1 MKIALSIPSIYL
13 LALLVL
19 AFLLY
24 VGSSYVLSYA
34 QESNNNNNFDEFR
47 QREFTEEGTAAVSDS
62 NLEVEEVAAGLELPT
77 TMAFLGSDD
86 ILVLE
91 KEKGTVQRIIDGQIQ
106 PEPLLDINVA
116 GAVERCMCGI
126 AISTDTPGH
135 TYVFLYYTEAESA
148 DRDDMTDGKAPLG
161 NRLYRY
167 ELVNDKLV
175 DPKLLLDLPANPGPR
190 HNGGAIKIG
199 PDNNLYVTI
208 GDVDDPETQSQNQRD
223 GGLPDMT
230 SGILR
235 ITQEGNPVSGDNSIL
250 GDEPPLN
257 MYYAYGI
264 RNSYGIDFDPVT
276 GNLWDTENG
285 PGYGDEINLVEPGFN
300 SGWTKVQGIWLRGGV
315 DTEAPPSESE
325 AAPLNPENLVDFD
338 GKGVYRAPEFTWWHT
353 VGPTAVQFLH
363 SDKLGAQYQNDM
375 FVGDVHN
382 GYLYH
387 FKLNEDRTQL
397 LLTGEIEDKLADTD
411 EELTEDTGVDG
422 EGIVFGQGFGGITD
436 LEVGP
441 DGYLYV
447 VSIGQGKIFKI
458 VPGDYSVD
466 TQTNLNNEDGETMQD
481 NNNNNNNDDN

>member
-1 MKIALSIPSIYL
+1 MKIALSIRSIYL
-13 LALLVL
+13 LALLVS

-34 QESNNNNNFDEFR
+34 QGSNNNDFDEFR
-47 QREFTEEGTAAVSDS
+47 QREFTEQGTAAVSDS
-62 NLEVEEVAAGLELPT
+62 NLDVEEVVAGLELPT

-106 PEPLLDINVA
+106 PEPLLDVNVA

-126 AISTDTPGH
+126 AISTDTLGH

-167 ELVNDKLV
+167 ELVNNKLV
-175 DPKLLLDLPANPGPR
+175 DPKLLLDLPAIPGPR

-208 GDVDDPETQSQNQRD
+208 GDVDGHETQSQNQRD

-235 ITQEGNPVSGDNSIL
+235 ITQEGNPVSGDSIL
-250 GDEPPLN
+250 GDESPLN

-325 AAPLNPENLVDFD
+325 TAPMNPENLVDFD
-338 GKGVYRAPEFTWWHT
+338 GKGVYRTPEFTWWHT

-397 LLTGEIEDKLADTD
+397 LLTGELEDKLADTD

-436 LEVGP
+436 LKVGP
-441 DGYLYV
+441 DGYLYM

-458 VPGDYSVD
+458 APGDGGGDAANS
-466 TQTNLNNEDGETMQD
+466 NGEDGENMQY
-481 NNNNNNNDDN
+481 NNNDN

>member
-1 MKIALSIPSIYL
+1 LKIGLNIFLI
-13 LALLVL
+13 
-19 AFLLY
+19 FLLTISLILNFLPY
-24 VGSSYVLSYA
+24 IGSSYLPSYA
-34 QESNNNNNFDEFR
+34 QESNNDFSEFR
-47 QREFTEEGTAAVSDS
+47 QREFTDEPLTPEISDS
-62 NLEVEEVAAGLELPT
+62 NLHIEEVATGLELPT
-77 TMAFLGSDD
+77 TMAFLSPND

-106 PEPLLDINVA
+106 PEPLLDVNVA

-126 AISTDTPGH
+126 AISKNTPGH
-135 TYVFLYYTEAESA
+135 VFVFLYYTEAESA

-167 ELVNDKLV
+167 ELVNNKLV
-175 DPKLLLDLPANPGPR
+175 DPKLLLDLPATPGPR

-208 GDVDDPETQSQNQRD
+208 GDVDGHETQSQNQRD
-223 GGLPDMT
+223 GLPDMT

-235 ITQEGNPVSGDNSIL
+235 ITQEGNPVSGDSIL
-250 GDEPPLN
+250 GDESPLN

-285 PGYGDEINLVEPGFN
+285 PGYGDEINLVEPGFD

-338 GKGVYRAPEFTWWHT
+338 GKGVYRTPEFIWWHT

-382 GYLYH
+382 GYLYR

-397 LLTGEIEDKLADTD
+397 LLTGELEDKLADTD

-436 LEVGP
+436 LQVGP

-458 VPGDYSVD
+458 VPGDYDAD
-466 TQTNLNNEDGETMQD
+466 TPTNLNNEDGESMQD
-481 NNNNNNNDDN
+481 NNNNNNDNDN